1 MSPVFDCV
9 DPTDETRDEAFEA
22 AQEALAEGRVIVLPT
37 DTVYGVAA
45 DPFHPDGVPNVLAA
59 KQRSAAM
66 PPPVL
71 VPSVRTVDGLATSL
85 QPYVNRLLKELW
97 PGPLT
102 VVVQAQPSLQWDLG
116 ETNGTVALR
125 MPDHDLALRLLSRT
139 GPLAVTSANV
149 TGQPAATTLL
159 EAATQLGPAV
169 EVYLDGGATAGNR
182 PSTIV
187 DCTRPSPVILRL
199 GALSVDRL
207 EEVLGPDVHL
217 RLSPAE
223 PEPAADRE
231 ALEKELKAAGRST
244 TPGAGQSEDYN
255 EAPVGDGAS
264 SGGADGPS
272 VDDEDEEAGRREE
285 AEQDAWLAELERR
298 ERGEGGEGAAAHQ
311 GASRE
316 SAADAGAANAS
327 AASRSGAT
335 SAFAADA
342 PTRSGASSAW
352 GEADPIGSDPG
363 SDVVEDDGVTQTHEP
378 TASTL
383 RTVPVPVDQEFDVVG
398 IDEAGH
404 EVHDAPTRRLRSGRA
419 ETAAPLGDHD
429 DPTPVNDDR
438 STR

>member
-1 MSPVFDCV
+1 MSPVFDCT
-9 DPTDETRDEAFEA
+9 DPTDEQRDEAFDA
-22 AQEALAEGRVIVLPT
+22 ATEALGEGRVIVMPT

-85 QPYVNRLLKELW
+85 QPYVKTLIRELW

-125 MPDHDLALRLLSRT
+125 MPDHDLALRLLTRT

-149 TGQPAATTLL
+149 TGQPAATSVL
-159 EAATQLGPAV
+159 EAATQLGSAV
-169 EVYLDGGATAGNR
+169 EVYLDGGPTAGNR

-199 GALSVDRL
+199 GALSVERL

-244 TPGAGQSEDYN
+244 TPAPAGDGGPTGEGPTS
-255 EAPVGDGAS
+255 EAPVGSPDDVPV
-264 SGGADGPS
+264 SGDEI
-272 VDDEDEEAGRREE
+272 DDEDEEAGRREE
-285 AEQDAWLAELERR
+285 AEHEAWLAELERR
-298 ERGEGGEGAAAHQ
+298 ERAGSET
-311 GASRE
+311 
-316 SAADAGAANAS
+316 DAPATATTPAGPG
-327 AASRSGAT
+327 RSTGAT
-335 SAFAADA
+335 SLWAQPEDPTDA
-342 PTRSGASSAW
+342 ER
-352 GEADPIGSDPG
+352 GEAHPI
-363 SDVVEDDGVTQTHEP
+363 EDDGVAQVHQP

-383 RTVPVPVDQEFDVVG
+383 RTVAVPVGQEFDVVG
-398 IDEAGH
+398 VDTAGH
-404 EVHDAPTRRLRSGRA
+404 EVQDSPARRLHGGRAHDAHA
-419 ETAAPLGDHD
+419 VDDAAPND
-429 DPTPVNDDR
+429 PVNDDR